1 MDLTSIKGMDHND
14 RLDALRANAD
24 SVERKDVEE
33 VFSQEELAEMKT
45 NLSDFVIDE
54 LKKKDEL
61 RELSKGLR
69 ADIKVQSDNIK
80 LVSRFIA
87 DGYRVVN
94 QEVYNIAD
102 QELGQMITVN
112 GSGDEICRRKLKPAE
127 KQAKIVNIKIA

>member
-1 MDLTSIKGMDHND
+1 MDLTSIKQMDHND

-24 SVERKDVEE
+24 SVEQKDVEE

-61 RELSKGLR
+61 RELSKSLR